1 MQNEKNVKFIGVRMR
16 EDEVEWVEREA
27 ARATERNGFRVT
39 KSDIIRRALSLL
51 RGKGGRE
58 K

>member
-1 MQNEKNVKFIGVRMR
+1 MQNDKSVKFIGVRMR
-16 EDEVEWVEREA
+16 EDEVEWIEREA
-27 ARATERNGFRVT
+27 AKATERNGFKVT

-51 RGKGGRE
+51 RGKGG